1 MYRHKLRLVSYI
13 IHNEKLSNSPLLI
26 ARARLQV
33 LLGSV
38 NTSIKLNSFTPMSL
52 VYAMRNVA
60 SPVFTR
66 SHSKSVKFIQAN
78 ISLWF
83 THNGCY
89 PRRRWD
95 EELCTE
101 SMPDASMELRHWD
114 HLYYCPR
121 HLFTGATSGIV
132 QPVPNPRICFILMQ
146 SVCCRCAFIQ
156 FPLDREMYHSW
167 SAVTSCCHFPSR
179 VKAGVHQNCGGH
191 TKLLLP
197 LRANQQRRAGS
208 SLSQDGPSTSGAK
221 RRVTPILGD
230 LCLQKAQHCSRM

>member
-52 VYAMRNVA
+52 VYDMRNVA

-101 SMPDASMELRHWD
+101 SMPDGITSLR
-114 HLYYCPR
+114 P
-121 HLFTGATSGIV
+121 
-132 QPVPNPRICFILMQ
+132 
-146 SVCCRCAFIQ
+146 SV
-156 FPLDREMYHSW
+156 
-167 SAVTSCCHFPSR
+167 
-179 VKAGVHQNCGGH
+179 
-191 TKLLLP
+191 LLP
-197 LRANQQRRAGS
+197 KTSVYRSNFWYCATGS
-208 SLSQDGPSTSGAK
+208 KSSYLFHFNAEC
-221 RRVTPILGD
+221 VL
-230 LCLQKAQHCSRM
+230 